1 MKPHIIS
8 EIESSGYRLPVY
20 AKTRAPEIGLAQLRR
35 VPVIVAGGGLTGL
48 AFAVDLASRGLRC
61 IVLDEDDTVGVRG
74 ASSRGIAYARKTLEI
89 LQRLGAAAPV
99 LAKGVTWSVG
109 KTLDLHGE
117 LFRID
122 LASGSCS
129 TQPAFVNIQQFYV
142 EAALVDRAYELGVDI
157 RWKNEVRT
165 MEIVDGASRLSVS
178 TPDGDYQ
185 IEAQWLVD
193 ATGVNSPLRKPAG
206 IGIRTEKGVDR
217 WCICDVRFET
227 QWPCERWTWA
237 RAPFNGG
244 RAVWQHP
251 LPDEV
256 WRLDYQLP
264 DDDSDSIDDARARAM
279 VAAHVGPHAKFDIV
293 WAGPWTYRNQ
303 LADCFRR
310 GPVFLV
316 GDAAHAF
323 SPFGGRGGNSGVQD
337 AENLAWKLA
346 LVHAGHAPDSLLDT
360 YDSER
365 RAAAVMNI
373 DITSKTMQ
381 FLKPATAAH
390 RMLRNVLL
398 ALARHFPRMRRF
410 VNTGKLSV
418 AFDYPLSQAV
428 SHGGHSLPDML
439 VHTTRGEA
447 LLLSELAAGP
457 IAGLVLDFC
466 NDPARASALRESL
479 GSAFPSLRY
488 CHVSDTPGHDHG
500 DNKGGYCARILND
513 AALRE
518 AALMP
523 PDGDAALL
531 LRPDGHACALA
542 IGEARHEI
550 TFAVRAMLCM
560 RDVTNADNKTQERSE

>member
-439 VHTTRGEA
+439 VHTPRGEA

>member
-1 MKPHIIS
+1 MKPYIIS

-48 AFAVDLASRGLRC
+48 AFAVDLASRGLSC

-122 LASGSCS
+122 LAAGSRS
-129 TQPAFVNIQQFYV
+129 TQPPFVNIQQFYV

-165 MEIVDGASRLSVS
+165 MEILDGASRLSVS

-264 DDDSDSIDDARARAM
+264 DDDSDSIDEARARAM

-390 RMLRNVLL
+390 RLVRNVLL

-418 AFDYPLSQAV
+418 AFDYPLSALV
-428 SHGGHSLPDML
+428 SHGGHSLPDMCL
-439 VHTTRGEA
+439 HTPMGEVM
-447 LLLSELAAGP
+447 LLSELASGP
-457 IAGLVLDFC
+457 ISGLVLDFC
-466 NDPARASALRESL
+466 EDTASVAALRESL
-479 GSAFPSLRY
+479 GLAFPALRY
-488 CHVSDTPGHDHG
+488 CQVSDKPDHD
-500 DNKGGYCARILND
+500 NGGVDSGLCKRIHDDADLRD
-513 AALRE
+513 AAQIP
-518 AALMP
+518 AN
-523 PDGDAALL
+523 GDAALL
-531 LRPDGHACALA
+531 LRPDGHVCALA
-542 IGEARHEI
+542 IGAGRHEI
-550 TFAVRAMLCM
+550 TFAVHAMLCS
-560 RDVTNADNKTQERSE
+560 RHGASVNNNTHESRE

>member
-206 IGIRTEKGVDR
+206 IGVRTEKGVDR